1 MQRRQYL
8 AGAAVAAGV
17 GLAGCSAVS
26 ADHLTPTEEQTE
38 DNTVHLLYHDD
49 DRIATLSLIGQWH
62 EDTHDRYFP
71 LRVHLWKEEDLD
83 ADSLR
88 YEFRTPGLT
97 VRDHAPAF
105 YLERLGGSPW
115 EPVQF
120 SRDEDGDATV
130 LDISELGFQGRG
142 SVTVDLLVEHRNDEP
157 FDLRLDA
164 DVTLDSG
171 RLSSGY
177 ELTGTATVEIP
188 AARI

>member
-1 MQRRQYL
+1 MQRRQFL
-8 AGAAVAAGV
+8 GGAALSAGI
-17 GLAGCSAVS
+17 GLAGCSVIS
-26 ADHLTPTEEQTE
+26 ADRLAPTEEETE
-38 DNTVHLLYHDD
+38 DNIVHLLYHDD
-49 DRIATLSLIGQWH
+49 GHIATLSLVGQRHDDMH
-62 EDTHDRYFP
+62 ERYFP
-71 LRVHLWKEEDLD
+71 LRVHLWKEADLD

-97 VRDHAPAF
+97 LPDHPPTF
-105 YLERLGGSPW
+105 YLERLRGSPW

-120 SRDEDGDATV
+120 SRDEDGDTTV
-130 LDISELGFQGRG
+130 FEVSELGFQGRG
-142 SVTVDLLVEHRNDEP
+142 SVTVDLLVEHHNDKP

-164 DVTLDSG
+164 DVVLDAG